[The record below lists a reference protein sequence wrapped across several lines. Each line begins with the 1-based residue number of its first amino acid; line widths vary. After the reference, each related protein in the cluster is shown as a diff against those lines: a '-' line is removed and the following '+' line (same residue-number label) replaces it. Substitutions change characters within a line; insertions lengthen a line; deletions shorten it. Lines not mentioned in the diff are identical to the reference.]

1 MVSIFTNLKAQSWQW
16 AKTAQP
22 GGYTPPT
29 NYAHKMTADNSG
41 NLYYT
46 DATISAVT
54 FGATTLNPGLATKYF
69 LVKEDTNQN
78 VIYANESAINAISQ
92 AIAIDDTG
100 NVYVCGL
107 HVVGTIS
114 ASNEL
119 FIQKYNAAGTLVWT
133 AYCLSAA
140 NSPYFSGI
148 TVDAAGNIYCTGFE
162 FNTTTFSN
170 SDFTNTAGNSLVAGG
185 IGSPFTVKYNNA
197 GFFQWGKLYNAGTT
211 FLCRNTDVK
220 CDAGGNTFVTGW
232 ADGGTMDFGNSITLT
247 YTATFKGVYVVKFDN
262 TGLAQWAKKGETTV
276 PGATSQARSN
286 AVVLDASGNV
296 YVTGICDK
304 PDFEGQV
311 GTDFAAP
318 FAIKYGPTGT
328 KIWACYLSKYGEPLD
343 LGVTS
348 GGEVY
353 IAGKS
358 LFGATTAFTSFVAK
372 INSGGSFAG
381 RLEADPQTNLC
392 NAENLRVD
400 SLDNIF
406 VSGSFV
412 ISSVFGATT
421 LTNTADP
428 TQGQKGIYFAK
439 INPADAGPTAV
450 SGPQHAKSK
459 LYPNPFS
466 SDVVKYISDRNLFT
480 TSTEI
485 YLIDITGR
493 QVAYRAFYPDMNT
506 LELEISD
513 NPSGVYFLRIK
524 TQDGRNETL
533 RLVKE

>member
-1 MVSIFTNLKAQSWQW
+1 M
-16 AKTAQP
+16 
-22 GGYTPPT
+22 
-29 NYAHKMTADNSG
+29 
-41 NLYYT
+41 
-46 DATISAVT
+46 
-54 FGATTLNPGLATKYF
+54 
-69 LVKEDTNQN
+69 
-78 VIYANESAINAISQ
+78 
-92 AIAIDDTG
+92 
-100 NVYVCGL
+100 
-107 HVVGTIS
+107 
-114 ASNEL
+114 L
-119 FIQKYNAAGTLVWT
+119 F
-133 AYCLSAA
+133 
-140 NSPYFSGI
+140 
-148 TVDAAGNIYCTGFE
+148 
-162 FNTTTFSN
+162 
-170 SDFTNTAGNSLVAGG
+170 
-185 IGSPFTVKYNNA
+185 
-197 GFFQWGKLYNAGTT
+197 
-211 FLCRNTDVK
+211 
-220 CDAGGNTFVTGW
+220 
-232 ADGGTMDFGNSITLT
+232 
-247 YTATFKGVYVVKFDN
+247 
-262 TGLAQWAKKGETTV
+262 
-276 PGATSQARSN
+276 RS
-286 AVVLDASGNV
+286 
-296 YVTGICDK
+296 
-304 PDFEGQV
+304 
-311 GTDFAAP
+311 
-318 FAIKYGPTGT
+318 
-328 KIWACYLSKYGEPLD
+328 
-343 LGVTS
+343 
-348 GGEVY
+348 
-353 IAGKS
+353 
-358 LFGATTAFTSFVAK
+358 AFTSFVAK

-439 INPADAGPTAV
+439 INPAAAGPTDV